1 MVIILKITGTGERT
15 EAKFR
20 ILINDVDGYYIE
32 LFFEYPGYLSRYAT
46 DSLMAYYLNA
56 FPKQYSLFLKYLGAI
71 GPRNNITYFKT
82 EKEAKI
88 ALMYLIAVF
97 NGITT
102 IDRVLEGKFVLDDDG
117 NIIKNDTGYP
127 KDKDKEHDSN
137 RPSQMRHGTVLHSW
151 QNIQQYQN
159 TPFDINKTTKD
170 SKEMNPKTILPP
182 INVWPRGKDKYI
194 KL

>member
-1 MVIILKITGTGERT
+1 VIILKITGTGERT

-102 IDRVLEGKFVLDDDG
+102 IDRVLEGRFVLDDDG

-127 KDKDKEHDSN
+127 KDEDKEHDSN

>member
-1 MVIILKITGTGERT
+1 MIILKITGTGERT

-20 ILINDVDGYYIE
+20 ILMNDVDGYYIE

-46 DSLMAYYLNA
+46 DSLMAYYLNI

-102 IDRVLEGKFVLDDDG
+102 IDRVLEGRFVLDDDG
-117 NIIKNDTGYP
+117 NIIKNDTGYS
-127 KDKDKEHDSN
+127 KDEDKEHDSN

>member
-1 MVIILKITGTGERT
+1 VIILRITGTGERA
-15 EAKFR
+15 EPKFR
-20 ILINDVDGYYIE
+20 ILMNDVNGYYIE

-82 EKEAKI
+82 EKEAKV

-102 IDRVLEGKFVLDDDG
+102 IDRILEGKFILDDDG
-117 NIIKNDTGYP
+117 NIIKNDSGYP
-127 KDKDKEHDSN
+127 KDEEKQNSN

-151 QNIQQYQN
+151 NNKQQYQN
-159 TPFDINKTTKD
+159 TPFDINRTTKD

-182 INVWPRGKDKYI
+182 INVWPRGKNKYTV
-194 KL
+194 L

>member
-1 MVIILKITGTGERT
+1 MIILKITGTGERT

-102 IDRVLEGKFVLDDDG
+102 IDRVLEGRFVLDDDG

-127 KDKDKEHDSN
+127 KDEDKEHDSN

>member
-1 MVIILKITGTGERT
+1 MIILKITGTGERT

-20 ILINDVDGYYIE
+20 ILMNDVDGYYIE

-102 IDRVLEGKFVLDDDG
+102 IDRVLEGRFVLDDDG
-117 NIIKNDTGYP
+117 NIIKNDTGYS
-127 KDKDKEHDSN
+127 KDEDKEHDSN
-137 RPSQMRHGTVLHSW
+137 RPSQMRHGTILHSW

-170 SKEMNPKTILPP
+170 SKEMNPKTVLPP

>member
-1 MVIILKITGTGERT
+1 MIILKITGTGERT

-102 IDRVLEGKFVLDDDG
+102 IDRVLEGRFVLDDDG
-117 NIIKNDTGYP
+117 NIIKNDTDYP

>member
-1 MVIILKITGTGERT
+1 MIILKITGTGERT

-20 ILINDVDGYYIE
+20 ILMNDVNGYYIE

-102 IDRVLEGKFVLDDDG
+102 IDRVLEGRFVLDDDG
-117 NIIKNDTGYP
+117 NIIKNDMGYP
-127 KDKDKEHDSN
+127 KDEDKEHDSN

-182 INVWPRGKDKYI
+182 INVWPRGKDKYT

>member
-1 MVIILKITGTGERT
+1 MIILKITGTGERT

-20 ILINDVDGYYIE
+20 ILMNDVDGYYIE

-46 DSLMAYYLNA
+46 DSLMAYYLNV

-102 IDRVLEGKFVLDDDG
+102 IDRVLEGRFVLDDDG
-117 NIIKNDTGYP
+117 NIVKNDTGYP
-127 KDKDKEHDSN
+127 KDEDKEHDSN

>member
-1 MVIILKITGTGERT
+1 MIILKITGTGERT

-20 ILINDVDGYYIE
+20 ILMNDVNGYYIE

-102 IDRVLEGKFVLDDDG
+102 IDRILEGRFVLDDDG

-127 KDKDKEHDSN
+127 KDEDKEHDSN

-182 INVWPRGKDKYI
+182 INVWPRGKDKYT

>member
-1 MVIILKITGTGERT
+1 MIILKITGTGERT

>member
-1 MVIILKITGTGERT
+1 MIILKITGTGERT

-102 IDRVLEGKFVLDDDG
+102 IDRVLEGRFVLDDDG
-117 NIIKNDTGYP
+117 NIIKNDTGYL
-127 KDKDKEHDSN
+127 KDEDKEHDSN